1 MEEEYDDGWLMWM
14 KRKQV
19 IVGNKSS
26 YSSSSSWEERAFAED
41 AARVLGGSTWPPR
54 SYTCTFCNRHFT
66 SAQALG
72 GHMNVHRRDRARLK
86 QSTLNLKSVFTG
98 EDDQHVIK
106 GPYSSSNKRGQ
117 QKNFEDDENTMISC
131 KKKIKTTTTTTI
143 FCLKPYSKDNG
154 IEDLDLELRLG
165 AKQQKVN

>member
-1 MEEEYDDGWLMWM
+1 MEEEYDNNKWLMWM
-14 KRKQV
+14 KRKH
-19 IVGNKSS
+19 SS
-26 YSSSSSWEERAFAED
+26 YSYLSWEERAFAED

-54 SYTCTFCNRHFT
+54 SYTCNFCHRHFT

-86 QSTLNLKSVFTG
+86 QSSSSSLG
-98 EDDQHVIK
+98 EDNQQHAIT
-106 GPYSSSNKRGQ
+106 GSYSSSIKRGQ
-117 QKNFEDDENTMISC
+117 QKNNFEEDEDTMISSC
-131 KKKIKTTTTTTI
+131 KKLRTTTTI
-143 FCLKPYSKDNG
+143 FCLKPCSNDNG

>member
-1 MEEEYDDGWLMWM
+1 MEEEYDNNKWLMWM

-19 IVGNKSS
+19 FVGKKSSSSSS
-26 YSSSSSWEERAFAED
+26 YSYLSWEERAFAED

-54 SYTCTFCNRHFT
+54 SYTCNFCHRHFT

-86 QSTLNLKSVFTG
+86 QSSSSLG
-98 EDDQHVIK
+98 EDNQQHAIT
-106 GPYSSSNKRGQ
+106 GSYSSSIKRGQ
-117 QKNFEDDENTMISC
+117 QKNFEEDEDTMISSC
-131 KKKIKTTTTTTI
+131 KKLKTTTTI
-143 FCLKPYSKDNG
+143 FCLNPCSNDNG

>member
-1 MEEEYDDGWLMWM
+1 MEEEYDNNKWLMWM
-14 KRKQV
+14 KRKH
-19 IVGNKSS
+19 SS
-26 YSSSSSWEERAFAED
+26 YSYLSWEERAFAED

-54 SYTCTFCNRHFT
+54 SYTCNFCHRHFT

-86 QSTLNLKSVFTG
+86 QSSSSLG
-98 EDDQHVIK
+98 EDNQQNAIT
-106 GPYSSSNKRGQ
+106 GSYSSSIKRGQ
-117 QKNFEDDENTMISC
+117 QKNNFEEDEDTVISSC
-131 KKKIKTTTTTTI
+131 KKLRTTTTI
-143 FCLKPYSKDNG
+143 FCLKPCSNDNG